1 MLTATVHSTV
11 ERVWAATVADRSMLG
26 TQQKQLSVWPV
37 AAGRRIAANG
47 GQVIA
52 IGFSLCFE

>member
-1 MLTATVHSTV
+1 MLTVTVHSTV